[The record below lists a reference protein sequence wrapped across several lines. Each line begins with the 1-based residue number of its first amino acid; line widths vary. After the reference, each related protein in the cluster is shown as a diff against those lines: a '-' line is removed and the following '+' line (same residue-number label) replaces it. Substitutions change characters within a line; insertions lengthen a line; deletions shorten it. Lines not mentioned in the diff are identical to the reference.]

1 MYQKKGV
8 TSWDFGAAASPPP
21 AVPKRPPIQVT
32 PKAER
37 FQSALGAVGIENP
50 PPTKEERREWSR
62 L

>member
-1 MYQKKGV
+1 MSQAKGV
-8 TSWDFGAAASPPP
+8 TSWNFGAAASPPSP
-21 AVPKRPPIQVT
+21 GPKRPPIQVT

-37 FQSALGAVGIENP
+37 FQSAFGTTGIENP